1 MLNQLKLGH
10 VIGAVAGALA
20 VCCFTTT
27 AHALVSELE
36 AAQQANGTLTH
47 QWKFEGDT
55 DATRLLDSKG
65 SLDLAKVAGPGGM
78 GVNDADGMPGSGDEV
93 PWSYPAGDVNN
104 IGFEPGF
111 EGAGNSQA
119 YRPEKNAAATSA
131 FGEERV
137 AQSRSGAGLVAQT
150 FATPT
155 NLTIEA
161 IVSPDAWEDTA
172 NTLAYV
178 AQTRPGTSDRGY
190 YLAQSADT
198 NPFAGDGNLTGIVGQ
213 NFGDRPPIVSEYTA
227 GHWFYVAVTYEGLDA
242 NPAIANAYYKNLTT
256 DGPLVHAV
264 VDHAFTINGSL
275 VGSSGPLGVGLFAI
289 NNPADSAQEFFNGSI
304 ENLAVYGSVL
314 TGDQIAQ
321 HARGVPEPASML
333 LVSLGGLAMLMFGR
347 RAH

>member
-55 DATRLLDSKG
+55 DGTRLLDSKG

-131 FGEERV
+131 FAGERV
-137 AQSRSGAGLVAQT
+137 AQSRTGAGLVAQT
-150 FATPT
+150 FSTPAK
-155 NLTIEA
+155 LSFEA

-172 NTLAYV
+172 NTLAYI

-198 NPFAGDGNLTGIVGQ
+198 NPFAGDGTLTGIVGQ
-213 NFGDRPPIVSEYTA
+213 NFGDRPPIVDQYTA
-227 GHWFYVAVTYEGLDA
+227 GSWYYVAATYDMVTGLS
-242 NPAIANAYYKNLTT
+242 NAYYRNLTT

-264 VDHAFTINGSL
+264 VDHDFNVNGSL

-289 NNPADSAQEFFNGSI
+289 NNPADSAQEFFNGAI
-304 ENLAVYGSVL
+304 ENLAAYQSIL
-314 TGDQIAQ
+314 TATQVEQ
-321 HARGVPEPASML
+321 HSRGVPEPASVL
-333 LVSLGGLAMLMFGR
+333 LLGLGGLALAAGR
-347 RAH
+347 RRRGA